1 MGWKDKLLSTYE
13 EELEDLYKFDP
24 PDGWKI
30 LVSSLLQYIS
40 WHNKVHDTQVKIY
53 SIEKRNGGL
62 HFVVH
67 HYPQAT
73 TSSISGE
80 IFGAIHLAESLS
92 CKLCEVCGAPANF
105 VKRRKEENLILG
117 TYCNEHFPQESNQSR

>member
-1 MGWKDKLLSTYE
+1 MDWKESLIALYD
-13 EELEDLYKFDP
+13 EELEDLYNFDP
-24 PDGWKI
+24 PVGWKV
-30 LVSSLLQYIS
+30 LVESLLEYIH

-67 HYPQAT
+67 HYPHAT
-73 TSSISGE
+73 NSSIAEE

-92 CKLCEVCGAPANF
+92 CKTCEQCGAPGHF
-105 VKRRKEENLILG
+105 YKKRKEDNLILG
-117 TYCNEHFPQESNQSR
+117 TYCNEHIPKESD